1 MKKFLQKKLPMSIHI
16 SGPNLMTKWF
26 TIQNIYSKMHFTSS
40 HNDYYDII
48 TYEVDGMAGNV
59 KNWVSHE

>member
-1 MKKFLQKKLPMSIHI
+1 
-16 SGPNLMTKWF
+16 MTKWF

-40 HNDYYDII
+40 HNDYYDIMIII
-48 TYEVDGMAGNV
+48 TYEVDGMAGNI

>member
-1 MKKFLQKKLPMSIHI
+1 
-16 SGPNLMTKWF
+16 MTKWF